1 MSTAHPLIEHD
12 DLAGMI
18 ADLKKWPNTA
28 IDNGQFELSITPFIT
43 FYFTYDPAVA
53 SKTAT
58 DMIDIHEA
66 FERLLDFPYTVAT
79 HPGTSRPHRYGSPR
93 LGDLRDWARKIAVDK
108 AFTVNFT
115 DEANHASSPTHAA
128 YLWRTSDWGDGDRA
142 YSSIQLYFRWQWWL
156 DNKDAWR
163 KFVIQTITLL
173 SPAQVYSGFA
183 IANPLEFGMRS
194 EVAVWDR
201 ALTPHFYGLDT
212 DDTFGMTFTPELPS
226 GIRPPTWGI
235 FLSDIWREKLG
246 ISRDDVAAHLAD
258 PRVRIDSLHCGQW
271 IELGPQPELY
281 PVENGVPEL
290 PVLANRLLRRIR
302 HPLLDLVGSGE
313 WDGDPNERFNRSD
326 TQRWLG
332 RFDDDSD
339 WPTPEI
345 RGRTPGAAPNEPTPT
360 HILVGEDIP
369 SDGWWYTLAKTGSRR
384 YFKAGEAAP
393 SISQSPSHGRV
404 IWQRDIDQSD
414 PLPEPAR
421 RAESG
426 ESAPRAGLWQGDD
439 KGEILCVVGR
449 HGALPRYQGQSITWH
464 WMGDPATSP
473 KTRVRSGQP
482 CPYPGT
488 WTCEAFP
495 TGPRTFAYQTPMPQV
510 NGQDVTWVLVSF
522 LR

>member
-1 MSTAHPLIEHD
+1 VSTAHPLIEHD

-226 GIRPPTWGI
+226 GIRPPTWGF

-246 ISRDDVAAHLAD
+246 ISRDDVAAHLAA
-258 PRVRIDSLHCGQW
+258 PRVRIDSLHCGHW

-290 PVLANRLLRRIR
+290 SVLANRLLRRIR

-345 RGRTPGAAPNEPTPT
+345 RGRTPGAAPNEPT
-360 HILVGEDIP
+360 
-369 SDGWWYTLAKTGSRR
+369 R
-384 YFKAGEAAP
+384 
-393 SISQSPSHGRV
+393 
-404 IWQRDIDQSD
+404 
-414 PLPEPAR
+414 
-421 RAESG
+421 
-426 ESAPRAGLWQGDD
+426 
-439 KGEILCVVGR
+439 
-449 HGALPRYQGQSITWH
+449 
-464 WMGDPATSP
+464 
-473 KTRVRSGQP
+473 
-482 CPYPGT
+482 
-488 WTCEAFP
+488 
-495 TGPRTFAYQTPMPQV
+495 
-510 NGQDVTWVLVSF
+510 
-522 LR
+522 